1 MSGTLAVVTVYRGR
15 ECVSA
20 GYDLDEAES
29 LAEAAAEMGGWEQGP
44 VIRDLLPELEERF
57 PLGGQ
62 VRLGRP
68 VYWRR
73 GQHGTVTAGEPA
85 SYARWSPGNPA
96 PWFIGTDGADVF
108 VTLDD
113 GYASWWPAKW
123 LETRLLEVRA

>member
-15 ECVSA
+15 ECVSGGFDQA
-20 GYDLDEAES
+20 EAENM
-29 LAEAAAEMGGWEQGP
+29 AAAVAELGGWEQGP
-44 VIRDLLPELEERF
+44 DIRDLLPGLEAFF
-57 PLGGQ
+57 PLGAD
-62 VRLGRP
+62 VWLGKP

-73 GQHGTVTAGEPA
+73 GQHGTVTAGEPLEF
-85 SYARWSPGNPA
+85 ARWSPGNPA

-123 LETRLLEVRA
+123 LDTRLLETR